1 MKWPLGEEKG
11 SEISGESNERS
22 TGRAELV
29 GEKGGRESRRT
40 ASRRVGWKGPPCG
53 SLWRRCV
60 GRTWP
65 RTKKVDMAL

>member
-1 MKWPLGEEKG
+1 M
-11 SEISGESNERS
+11 SGDDNERL

-29 GEKGGRESRRT
+29 GVKGERESKRT
-40 ASRRVGWKGPPCG
+40 ASRMVGWKGPPWG

-65 RTKKVDMAL
+65 STKKVDIAL